1 MSDDQ
6 QLPNDADPWA
16 GYAAPITNPWAD
28 KAVPATSFKAA
39 AQKASAH
46 LKEKQQLKDQIH
58 AQELAEERETLRMQR
73 ETLRMQREAMED
85 KLAAQRLQRQAER
98 EDAEHKEAMRKAAI
112 QAAKDEQ
119 KHAEELKAKEFQ
131 KQKSKKTVGIVAS
144 FAKNTL
150 MLSGAAFIMFM
161 LYKVATDFDRFFP
174 EHKDNPNGGVPT
186 QDHAQQPPVTDPTL
200 PPGQGTG
207 KATPNSGETSQGNPQ
222 DGTQGGSN
230 ETPAGGSG
238 AQEPKTFP
246 EPVRDFSEYA
256 PPADAG
262 KHIGEGEGKKGEN
275 PDEWGWGV
283 YYEGYV
289 PPRMPERTPQ

>member
-39 AQKASAH
+39 AQKANAH
-46 LKEKQQLKDQIH
+46 LQEKQQLKDQIH
-58 AQELAEERETLRMQR
+58 AQELAEEREALR
-73 ETLRMQREAMED
+73 LQREAMED
-85 KLAAQRLQRQAER
+85 KLAAQRAQRQAER
-98 EDAEHKEAMRKAAI
+98 EEAEHKEAMRKAAI
-112 QAAKDEQ
+112 KAAEDEQ
-119 KHAEELKAKEFQ
+119 AHAEALKVKEFQ

-161 LYKVATDFDRFFP
+161 LYKVATDFDRIFP
-174 EHKDNPNGGVPT
+174 EHKDNSNDGVPT

-207 KATPNSGETSQGNPQ
+207 NATPNNGDPSQNNPQ
-222 DGTQGGSN
+222 GGTQGGSN